1 MTFSVVA
8 IKLTIVADSFIGI
21 VTADVDLIVS
31 PRSKA
36 LLTYGGSVLKDEVLV
51 VSRKPNFVTNLSLNG
66 KTRPVDAGWGLI

>member
-8 IKLTIVADSFIGI
+8 IKLTIVADSYIGI

-36 LLTYGGSVLKDEVLV
+36 LLTCGRSGLKDEVLV
-51 VSRKPNFVTNLSLNG
+51 VSRKAEFCN
-66 KTRPVDAGWGLI
+66 

>member
-36 LLTYGGSVLKDEVLV
+36 LLTYGRSVV
-51 VSRKPNFVTNLSLNG
+51 
-66 KTRPVDAGWGLI
+66 